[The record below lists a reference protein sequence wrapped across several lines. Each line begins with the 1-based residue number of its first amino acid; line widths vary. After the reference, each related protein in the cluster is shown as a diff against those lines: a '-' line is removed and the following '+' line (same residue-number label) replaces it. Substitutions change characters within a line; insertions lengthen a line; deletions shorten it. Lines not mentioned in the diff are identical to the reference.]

1 MKCIFLLSGDY
12 IDLGA
17 EEVLSLLDIKNY
29 KLKNRLLILELND
42 KKSIDKASKRL
53 ALTKNIYRFL
63 FECGIDDLIN
73 VMEKFDWNSTYKD
86 NFCLRKFN
94 LDNDE
99 ITIKKFINKKNNK
112 KLINKIIEYN
122 NKKLDEK
129 NLAGY
134 IWRSLDNPKVNLE
147 NPKTEISL
155 FFLKGKVY
163 CGLMIKKIGYDFDS
177 RKSHLRPFPH
187 PSSLH
192 PKVARALVNLSEI
205 KEKEIL
211 LDPFCGTGGFLIEAG
226 LMNIR
231 SIGYDINK
239 IMIDGCIENLKYF
252 KINNAKIKKKN
263 AVNIG
268 DKFNCAV
275 TDLPYGLNS
284 TAMTD
289 YEEEN
294 WKKYRLS
301 LKIQKKD
308 FYKNL
313 EKFYLLFLK
322 NLRKKLK
329 KKAVIVFPSYV
340 DYRKLL
346 KISKFTVEKE
356 FSDYVHRSLTRK
368 IVKMF

>member
-12 IDLGA
+12 IDLGP
-17 EEVLSLLDIKNY
+17 EEVLSLLGIKDY

-42 KKSIDKASKRL
+42 KKSIDKISKRL

-63 FECGIDDLIN
+63 FECSIDDLID
-73 VMEKFDWNSTYKD
+73 VIGKFDWNSIYKD
-86 NFCLRKFN
+86 NFCLRKYK

-99 ITIKKFINKKNNK
+99 ITIKNSINKNNK
-112 KLINKIIEYN
+112 KLIKKMIEYN
-122 NKKLDEK
+122 NKKLAEK

-134 IWRSLDNPKVNLE
+134 VWRTVNNPKVNLE
-147 NPKTEISL
+147 NPKTEINL
-155 FFLKGKVY
+155 FFLNGRVY
-163 CGLMIKKIGYDFDS
+163 CGLLIKKIGYDFNP
-177 RKSHLRPFPH
+177 RKSHMRPFPH

-192 PKVARALVNLSEI
+192 PKAARALVNLSEI
-205 KEKEIL
+205 KENEVL

-226 LMNIR
+226 LMGIN

-239 IMIDGCIENLKYF
+239 IMIKGCIENLKYF
-252 KINNAKIKKKN
+252 KIKNAKIKKKN
-263 AVNIG
+263 AINID
-268 DKFNCAV
+268 DKFDFAV

-289 YEEEN
+289 YDEEN

-346 KISKFTVEKE
+346 KLSKFTIEKE
-356 FSDYVHRSLTRK
+356 FTDYVHRSLSRK
-368 IVKMF
+368 IVKIR

>member
-12 IDLGA
+12 INLGA
-17 EEVLSLLDIKNY
+17 EEVVSLFDVKDYSLKSRLIIFDFD
-29 KLKNRLLILELND
+29 KLPENKIQ
-42 KKSIDKASKRL
+42 RL
-53 ALTKNIYRFL
+53 ALTKDIYQFL
-63 FECGIDDLIN
+63 FECKIDDLIGAIK
-73 VMEKFDWNSTYKD
+73 EFGWNSIYKD
-86 NFCLRKFN
+86 NFCLRKYN
-94 LDNDE
+94 LGNDE
-99 ITIKKFINKKNNK
+99 TTVKNLINKNNK
-112 KLINKIIEYN
+112 KLINKIPRYN
-122 NKKLDEK
+122 NKKFAEK
-129 NLAGY
+129 NLAGH
-134 IWRSLDNPKVNLE
+134 IWKNLKNPKVNLE

-155 FFLKGKVY
+155 FFLKGRVY
-163 CGLMIKKIGYDFDS
+163 CGLLIKKVEYDFDA
-177 RKSHLRPFPH
+177 RKSHMRPFPH

-192 PKVARALVNLSEI
+192 PKIARALVNLSEI

-226 LMNIR
+226 LMNIK

-239 IMIDGCIENLKYF
+239 IMIKGCKDNLKHF
-252 KINNAKIKKKN
+252 KIKNYKIKTKN
-263 AVNIG
+263 ALNIN
-268 DKFNCAV
+268 DKFDIMV

-284 TAMTD
+284 TAMTG

-301 LKIQKKD
+301 LKIQKGG

-329 KKAVIVFPSYV
+329 KKAIIVFPSYV
-340 DYRKLL
+340 NYRKIL
-346 KISKFTVEKE
+346 KQSGFRIEFE

-368 IVKMF
+368 IVKIS

>member
-12 IDLGA
+12 INLGA
-17 EEVLSLLDIKNY
+17 EEALSLLDIKDY

-42 KKSIDKASKRL
+42 KKIIDKVSKRL
-53 ALTKNIYRFL
+53 ALTKDIYQSL
-63 FECGIDDLIN
+63 FECKIDDLID
-73 VMEKFDWNSTYKD
+73 VIKKFDWNSIYKD
-86 NFCLRKFN
+86 NFCLRKYN

-99 ITIKKFINKKNNK
+99 ITNIINKKNNK
-112 KLINKIIEYN
+112 KSINKNTKYN
-122 NKKLDEK
+122 NKKFAEK

-134 IWRSLDNPKVNLE
+134 VWRSVNNPKVNLE

-155 FFLKGKVY
+155 FFSKGRIY
-163 CGLMIKKIGYDFDS
+163 CGLLIKKVEYDFDA
-177 RKSHLRPFPH
+177 RKSHMRPFPH

-205 KEKEIL
+205 QEKETL
-211 LDPFCGTGGFLIEAG
+211 LDPFCGTGGFLIESG
-226 LMNIR
+226 LMDIK

-239 IMIDGCIENLKYF
+239 IMIQGCRDNLEYF
-252 KINNAKIKKKN
+252 KIKNYKIKTKN
-263 AVNIG
+263 ALNIN
-268 DKFNCAV
+268 DKFDTMV

-284 TAMTD
+284 TAMTG

-322 NLRKKLK
+322 NLRKKLR

-340 DYRKLL
+340 NYRKIL
-346 KISKFTVEKE
+346 KQSGFRIEFE
-356 FSDYVHRSLTRK
+356 FSNYVHRSLTRK
-368 IVKMF
+368 IVKIK